1 MKNGYFETKQ
11 EVKQNKY
18 NKNVIYTFK
27 KFGKLQ
33 GKFLFENKF
42 AVKQTKSQEKYI

>member
-1 MKNGYFETKQ
+1 MYA
-11 EVKQNKY
+11 
-18 NKNVIYTFK
+18 FK

-42 AVKQTKSQEKYI
+42 VVKQTKSQEKYI